1 METIFRNTENNK
13 TNESSKFIY
22 QLTNKLNLKNRNK
35 TMALADL
42 SMLYVEKH

>member
-1 METIFRNTENNK
+1 MNTENNK